1 MTTSFN
7 EVRRPNK
14 DAKDREVKYHVK
26 PKYNLS
32 VSMTRPSTICLI
44 IAFLTSA

>member
-7 EVRRPNK
+7 EMRRCQTK
-14 DAKDREVKYHVK
+14 MQDREVKYHVK

-32 VSMTRPSTICLI
+32 V
-44 IAFLTSA
+44 